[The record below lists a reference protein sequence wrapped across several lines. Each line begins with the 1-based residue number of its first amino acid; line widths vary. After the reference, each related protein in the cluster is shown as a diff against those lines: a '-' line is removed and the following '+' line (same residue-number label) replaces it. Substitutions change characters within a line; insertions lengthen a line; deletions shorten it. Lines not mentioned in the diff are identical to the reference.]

1 MLRPFR
7 PLRLLRFLRSLLL
20 ARADVMMPGAA
31 SLVALVAVVVHLAT
45 PVHAQTIDLSL
56 NVFYNDPGNINSG
69 GTWTLVGK
77 SSHFG
82 IASLSLRLQNI
93 DPAVQFLAPTGRVNG
108 SATTNAG
115 FWVQANT
122 TQGTGQDLHRN
133 ITIGQAPLATV
144 PPGNE
149 QRLFYGVGTLTNGAP
164 NYADKPPGSNFIGP
178 LFTTLTNVQP
188 TLWAPV
194 PPGDAFGNS
203 AWNTAAS
210 FVSGTFAAGVSPTF
224 FPGTTGQLFSFLPLN
239 NTSTPDNIV
248 TATIST
254 IVRTNFSGTLLG
266 DYNMDGKVD
275 AADYVLWRKNDING
289 AQGYTDW
296 RNNFGAMAGSGAAAG
311 QAAST
316 AVPEPTSAAL
326 LSLVAL
332 SMLIIACGKRT
343 AR

>member
-1 MLRPFR
+1 MGSWLLSRVGMMLPGVG
-7 PLRLLRFLRSLLL
+7 SLATL
-20 ARADVMMPGAA
+20 
-31 SLVALVAVVVHLAT
+31 AVVVLLAT
-45 PVHAQTIDLSL
+45 PTCAQTIDLSL
-56 NVFYNDPGNINSG
+56 NVFYHDPGDINSG

-82 IASLSLRLQNI
+82 IASLSLRFQNI

-115 FWVQANT
+115 FWVQTNT
-122 TQGTGQDLHRN
+122 VQGTGENLHRN
-133 ITIGQAPLATV
+133 ITIGQAPLASV

-164 NYADKPPGSNFIGP
+164 NYAGKPPGSNSIGP

-188 TLWAPV
+188 SVWAPV
-194 PPGDAFGNS
+194 PPGDPFGNN

-210 FVSGTFAAGVSPTF
+210 FVGGTFAPGVSPTF
-224 FPGTTGQLFSFLPLN
+224 FPGTTGQLFSFLPAN

-248 TATIST
+248 GATINA
-254 IVRTNFSGTLLG
+254 IIRTNFAGALLG

-275 AADYVLWRKNDING
+275 AADYVLWRKNNING

-296 RNNFGAMAGSGAAAG
+296 RNNFGAMAGSGSAEV
-311 QAAST
+311 ASAVS
-316 AVPEPTSAAL
+316 AVPEPASPVL
-326 LSLVAL
+326 LSLAAL
-332 SMLIIACGKRT
+332 GVLAFARGKR
-343 AR
+343 ASR